1 MYLLIPAMH
10 CLATGLLLGQEP
22 AASETPIPGEKAFPG
37 RAIRVPLGVKESKP
51 VIPSVEELIEKSR
64 DAKVEADRLWIVIE
78 HAKSGGISLIDLDKD
93 GSCYLIER
101 ERFRTGGDSPFK
113 QPTGNFVRFGKT
125 IPRALRENMMDLACR
140 KSVLF
145 GVGGVRP
152 LSKVESTRMRLG
164 VAGNYGRSVHTSLLA
179 PFDQYPE
186 AFREAVMS
194 LLATA
199 RAMPLRKTVRGLVSA
214 QFIDPRQAK
223 RLTVLG
229 GQTLVAVRDPGK
241 EATVLPPAVA
251 AARMPG
257 RMVVVENEEDWQ
269 RVLSYLSG
277 GTGQVKDKHCLISV
291 GAHCYRL
298 FVEPLGE

>member
-1 MYLLIPAMH
+1 MH
-10 CLATGLLLGQEP
+10 FFATGLLWGQE
-22 AASETPIPGEKAFPG
+22 SPGQKALPG
-37 RAIRVPLGVKESKP
+37 GTVRVPLGVKESKP
-51 VIPSVEELIEKSR
+51 VIPSVEKLIERSR
-64 DAKVEADRLWIVIE
+64 EAKVAADRVWIVIE
-78 HAKSGGISLIDLDKD
+78 YAKNGGTSVIDLGND

-101 ERFRTGGDSPFK
+101 EQFRPGGSSPFI
-113 QPTGNFVRFGKT
+113 VRFGKT

-164 VAGNYGRSVHTSLLA
+164 VAGNHGRSVHTSRLA
-179 PFDQYPE
+179 PFDLYPE
-186 AFREAVMS
+186 AFREAVMG
-194 LLATA
+194 LLAAA
-199 RAMPLRKTVRGLVSA
+199 RAMPLRKAVRGVVSA

-241 EATVLPPAVA
+241 EATVLSPAVA

-257 RMVVVENEEDWQ
+257 RMVAVEKEEDWQ
-269 RVLSYLSG
+269 RILSYLSG
-277 GTGQVKDKHCLISV
+277 GTGQVRGDHCLISV

-298 FVEPLGE
+298 LVEPLGE